1 MKNKPL
7 LVKSKKTLDVIQEEN
22 ESFDLYK
29 DDGIEISNLLNIYH
43 NKLKFRK
50 DLIINILLS
59 ERLKSNEKILS
70 LFKGN
75 YIRKQIKK
83 FLIIKE
89 ILENRKKMI
98 DGFKIIQIYY
108 KIKHLIELQKTN
120 YIFPISFLDKN
131 LKIKILNSKIFSNF
145 SYYYFL
151 NQIFI
156 IVPKKDL
163 NQTILN
169 SQKKENY
176 NKDEKLLLDNLYH
189 KITDNNEKF
198 YQIFLNNNIKNN
210 KIFNKNIKK
219 SSSDINIL
227 KYPSLSN
234 FKISLKK
241 KTLSDMSLIKLNK
254 YLFNS
259 NCM

>member
-59 ERLKSNEKILS
+59 ERIKSNEKILS

-120 YIFPISFLDKN
+120 YIIPISFLDKN
-131 LKIKILNSKIFSNF
+131 LKTKILNSKIKIKVS
-145 SYYYFL
+145 
-151 NQIFI
+151 FI
-156 IVPKKDL
+156 RRFIVRP
-163 NQTILN
+163 
-169 SQKKENY
+169 
-176 NKDEKLLLDNLYH
+176 
-189 KITDNNEKF
+189 
-198 YQIFLNNNIKNN
+198 IFLDFI
-210 KIFNKNIKK
+210 
-219 SSSDINIL
+219 
-227 KYPSLSN
+227 P
-234 FKISLKK
+234 
-241 KTLSDMSLIKLNK
+241 
-254 YLFNS
+254 
-259 NCM
+259 

>member
-50 DLIINILLS
+50 DLILNILLS

-70 LFKGN
+70 LFKGI
-75 YIRKQIKK
+75 YVRKQIKK

-98 DGFKIIQIYY
+98 EGFKIIQIYY

-120 YIFPISFLDKN
+120 YIIIISFLDKN
-131 LKIKILNSKIFSNF
+131 LKTKI
-145 SYYYFL
+145 
-151 NQIFI
+151 
-156 IVPKKDL
+156 
-163 NQTILN
+163 
-169 SQKKENY
+169 
-176 NKDEKLLLDNLYH
+176 
-189 KITDNNEKF
+189 
-198 YQIFLNNNIKNN
+198 
-210 KIFNKNIKK
+210 
-219 SSSDINIL
+219 
-227 KYPSLSN
+227 
-234 FKISLKK
+234 
-241 KTLSDMSLIKLNK
+241 
-254 YLFNS
+254 
-259 NCM
+259 